1 MPARQP
7 NVQLTSADE
16 AASERREDQSV
27 GLRTDMKAVDE
38 NNRRPG
44 QVDEQAG
51 KRESPGESIGIK
63 LRMDQDLAEAF
74 ENGSR
79 QQGNCQGPAGGLRA
93 AASRSRP

>member
-1 MPARQP
+1 
-7 NVQLTSADE
+7 
-16 AASERREDQSV
+16 
-27 GLRTDMKAVDE
+27 MKAVDE